1 MYLHQGGR
9 FDGCLPPPHVEVLWH
24 AAGANVVGWV
34 VRSFLGDGVE
44 KDFGELQEF
53 SGVLGRHRRHG
64 GLRRHLHPG
73 VHASMQRL
81 TSGKRRD
88 GVRHRKKVSS
98 LHLKQPVGEA
108 AAHQN
113 EDRVWAQAVGGNAL
127 AVGEFDEQARIRKR
141 GDEQEDPIVDVE
153 RNQELVLWSGFSGDL
168 EDANFRIIRIYFF
181 GFECRPLYKQ
191 HLVLSDN
198 YARNFILYENFGSA
212 WRDSNPGRLGEKR
225 ERYLCAMP
233 SPM

>member
-88 GVRHRKKVSS
+88 GVRHRKKVGS

-168 EDANFRIIRIYFF
+168 EDANFRIIRRYTWAI
-181 GFECRPLYKQ
+181 
-191 HLVLSDN
+191 
-198 YARNFILYENFGSA
+198 FI
-212 WRDSNPGRLGEKR
+212 
-225 ERYLCAMP
+225 ERKMGWCKGLQLKPRCYNRVKMLLKTNDCSQLKP
-233 SPM
+233 SPMKECRVN